1 MVDKIDRLK
10 GILKEMDSVLIAFSG
25 GVDSSLLLKVAKD
38 VLGDNVVALTATSPT
53 YTGAELKNAT
63 RVAEEIGV
71 RHIIVE
77 SNELDIPDFSRNAPD
92 RCYHCKAEL
101 FTIAKREADR
111 LGLKWIA
118 DGSNIDDLNDHRP
131 GREAARDLGVRSPLV
146 EAGIGKEDIRFFSR
160 ELGLSTW
167 DKPSM
172 ACLSSRFPYGV
183 EITPERVR
191 MVDEAEEFLRSLGF
205 RQLRVRFHGDI
216 ARIEL
221 DKDDLF
227 TIFNDGLRKR
237 VIDRFK
243 EIGFTYIAI
252 DLEGYRTGSLNE
264 ALRYRAS

>member
-1 MVDKIDRLK
+1 M
-10 GILKEMDSVLIAFSG
+10 GSVLIAFSG
-25 GVDSSLLLKVAKD
+25 GVDSSFLLKVAKD
-38 VLGDNVVALTATSPT
+38 VLGDNVVAFTATSPT
-53 YTGAELKNAT
+53 YTGSELKNAI
-63 RVAEEIGV
+63 RVAEEIGA

-77 SNELDIPDFSRNAPD
+77 SNELDIPDFSRNDPD

-101 FTIAKREADR
+101 FTIAKREAGR

-146 EAGIGKEDIRFFSR
+146 EAGIGKKDIRLLSR

-205 RQLRVRFHGDI
+205 RQLRVRFHGEI

-221 DKDDLF
+221 DEKE
-227 TIFNDGLRKR
+227 TPAIFNGGLRKR
-237 VIDRFK
+237 IIDRFK

-252 DLEGYRTGSLNE
+252 DLEGYRTGSMNE